1 MDKGCHCTVVKRVN
15 EQFTL
20 KACHL
25 EPQHAYVSAQGM
37 CLTSKIAKRRQ
48 QIHDRVV
55 DGNDNVVLPSHREHI
70 LSRPR
75 ATWTGAN
82 FKQIPMTE
90 KNMTTDMF
98 SHSSMSLKINIII
111 TLLPITSELLTTNG
125 EN

>member
-37 CLTSKIAKRRQ
+37 CLTSKIATRRQ

-70 LSRPR
+70 SL
-75 ATWTGAN
+75 AHGQLGQE
-82 FKQIPMTE
+82 QI
-90 KNMTTDMF
+90 
-98 SHSSMSLKINIII
+98 SSKYQ
-111 TLLPITSELLTTNG
+111 
-125 EN
+125 